1 MENTNYD
8 IYQKQQK
15 PNTGLES
22 ISLLFKTSIANT
34 WRRKWRFVYLNLI
47 PGLISIVPF
56 LVVLFLYIIIRI
68 IFKENSDF
76 VNIINIILGILGLFA
91 FIFVLIY
98 ATSWRSIAYLYYI
111 QTGEQS
117 KQIILKASF
126 KKVLSFFWVSFLK
139 SLIILGGFLL
149 FIIPGIIW
157 AVKYGFSPL
166 VVILE
171 NRKGI
176 SALRRSAELTNGYR
190 WPIFK
195 REILLGYLQFII
207 QTVFTVI
214 FVLVNL
220 FGNLGTVATIISFI
234 LYFIVVL
241 INIFI
246 ALLLGPYKF
255 VFDFYIYKNL
265 LQNKQTDIN
274 SQEKYSVGHKIWTI
288 ILMFLL
294 PIIMIVFIFVSGLF
308 NSGGMSMDYISNF
321 LQIGDKLKE
330 QQVQEQDSSFYDNEN
345 YIDEYNNNENLY
357 FNDEEPDSNYNLDS
371 ETQEYLKNLTPE
383 EIRKLILET
392 GSATEE
398 QLDQI
403 SDEELMLFFQYREG
417 QLNSEENLYEFES
430 PQQDS
435 DGDGLT
441 DEEENNIWGTDPNNP
456 DTDADGYTDGQ
467 EVQNGYNP
475 NGEGKL
481 E

>member
-15 PNTGLES
+15 PNTELES

-47 PGLISIVPF
+47 PGLISIAPF

-157 AVKYGFSPL
+157 AVKYGFAPL
-166 VVILE
+166 AVILE

-176 SALRRSAELTNGYR
+176 SALRRSAELTKGYR

-308 NSGGMSMDYISNF
+308 NSGGVSMDYISNF
-321 LQIGDKLKE
+321 LQIGEIKK

-345 YIDEYNNNENLY
+345 YIDEDNNNENLY
-357 FNDEEPDSNYNLDS
+357 FNDEEPNSNYDLDL
-371 ETQEYLKNLTPE
+371 ETKEYLNNLTPE

-398 QLDQI
+398 QLNQI
-403 SDEELMLFFQYREG
+403 SDEELMLFFQYMM
-417 QLNSEENLYEFES
+417 
-430 PQQDS
+430 QQTGSGEPEVLDS
-435 DGDGLT
+435 DADGLT

-456 DTDADGYTDGQ
+456 DTDTDGYTDGQ